1 MASDITTVESSI
13 AGNTAAIT
21 TEATTRASAISGLDG
36 DIAALEARYGVEL
49 NVDGYV
55 TGFSQNNDGTSGSFK
70 ILADEFKVI
79 DPAGS
84 AGQAGVQVF
93 EASGGYVTMKNVRS
107 AATGARLQI
116 DSDVLKVF
124 DASNVLRV
132 KLGNLS

>member
-1 MASDITTVESSI
+1 
-13 AGNTAAIT
+13 
-21 TEATTRASAISGLDG
+21 
-36 DIAALEARYGVEL
+36 
-49 NVDGYV
+49 
-55 TGFSQNNDGTSGSFK
+55 
-70 ILADEFKVI
+70 
-79 DPAGS
+79 
-84 AGQAGVQVF
+84 VQVF